1 MTIRRETLILSFWI
15 FVGGMMRW
23 GLNQA
28 RLLASKR
35 DDGSPSALQVDFLEV
50 HHLWKKG
57 KAIFVDVRP
66 PAAFPR

>member
-15 FVGGMMRW
+15 FVGGMKLW
-23 GLNQA
+23 GLNQS